1 MSRRDVH
8 ADRAAD
14 RAHWT
19 AKYASEIRESPPSAW
34 VAGHL
39 TGLAADAVCLDLASG
54 AGRHAALL
62 AGARRTVVALD
73 FVESAVRRAAQR
85 RDVLGVVAEAGLL
98 PFGAATFD
106 LVVVV
111 NFLDRS
117 LFGALAGLLRPGG
130 RLVVETFTLENL
142 QRIPAERRRGPSN
155 PAYLLE
161 PGELPRLVAPLRVIA
176 AREGLAHD
184 AAGERWTA
192 GVVAERSALDG

>member
-1 MSRRDVH
+1 MSGRD
-8 ADRAAD
+8 ARDD

-39 TGLAADAVCLDLASG
+39 AALAADAVCLDLASG

-73 FVESAVRRAAQR
+73 FVEPVVRRAAER
-85 RDVLGVVAEAGLL
+85 PGVLGVVAEAGAL

-117 LFGALAGLLRPGG
+117 LFGALGGLLRPGG
-130 RLVVETFTLENL
+130 RLIVETFTLANL
-142 QRIPAERRRGPSN
+142 QRLPAGRRRGASN
-155 PAYLLE
+155 PAFLLE

-176 AREGLAHD
+176 ASEGLVRD

-192 GVVAERSALDG
+192 GVVAERTAVDG

>member
-1 MSRRDVH
+1 MNGRDP
-8 ADRAAD
+8 RAD

-19 AKYASEIRESPPSAW
+19 AKYAAGIRESPPSAW

-39 TGLAADAVCLDLASG
+39 AGLAADAVCLDLASG
-54 AGRHAALL
+54 SGRHAALL

-73 FVESAVRRAAQR
+73 FVEPVVRRAAER

-98 PFGAATFD
+98 PFRAATFD

-142 QRIPAERRRGPSN
+142 QRIPASRRRGPSN
-155 PAYLLE
+155 PAFLLE
-161 PGELPRLVAPLRVIA
+161 PDELPRLVAPLRVIA
-176 AREGLAHD
+176 AHEGLVRD

-192 GVVAERSALDG
+192 GVVAERVTLDG